1 MAEDEMVGRHHQ
13 FDGHEFEQTPG
24 DGEGL
29 GSLPCSSPWGH
40 RVRHD
45 LEMVPLPSPKQIAL
59 SSNLNEEKVSRT
71 SPVRLGG
78 NHLWGNG

>member
-1 MAEDEMVGRHHQ
+1 MIGWHHQ
-13 FDGHEFEQTPG
+13 LNEQESEQTPG
-24 DGEGL
+24 DSEEQ
-29 GSLPCSSPWGH
+29 GSLVCSSPWGH